1 MWWKGQPGWTWS
13 VYLVAHKKIGKARVL
28 KWHANK
34 HFVLWTFLPL
44 LFLVLNGVF
53 FVVQV
58 VLKGGDLQWVE
69 WESELWEKKKK
80 KDWILVQFASFFSF
94 TCLVLALLL
103 AFCFLPRVLFGLV
116 LLRGKRQVESTCV
129 CLEDCKGIHCMCNKS
144 SKTRDKG
151 GRACSFTWWF
161 CVFFS
166 SLLLFHFLEGSWREW
181 KKKVWNVLGRVLSC
195 WY

>member
-1 MWWKGQPGWTWS
+1 MNLFAIVISCSKWCLFCCSSRTERWRSAMGR
-13 VYLVAHKKIGKARVL
+13 VRIGALR
-28 KWHANK
+28 
-34 HFVLWTFLPL
+34 
-44 LFLVLNGVF
+44 
-53 FVVQV
+53 
-58 VLKGGDLQWVE
+58 E
-69 WESELWEKKKK
+69 KKK

-103 AFCFLPRVLFGLV
+103 VFCFLPRVLFGLV